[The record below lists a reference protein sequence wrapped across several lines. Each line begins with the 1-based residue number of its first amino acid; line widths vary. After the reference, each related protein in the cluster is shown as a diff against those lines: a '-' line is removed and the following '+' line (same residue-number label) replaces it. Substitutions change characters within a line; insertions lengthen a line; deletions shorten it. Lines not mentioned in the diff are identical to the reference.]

1 MEPREVFTPLSD
13 ITGQTGTPRARK
25 PKEQPAQQPRTA
37 VHDPDKAKR
46 LGTVHFKATHG
57 IIVAFFTFLLIL
69 HVLGIYLFTSGF
81 LLTRLVLDHNSQCA
95 TPPID
100 SADLYTAGNAEKG
113 CWHPKTF
120 SKAVVIIVDALRY
133 DFTVPFEAQFD
144 STDLAAAA
152 ANPSQ
157 APPVAPRH
165 FHNAF
170 PVLYETAKTQPENA
184 FLLPFI
190 ADPPTAT
197 MQRLKGLTTGTL
209 PTFIDVG
216 SNFAGQA
223 IDEDNLVGQL
233 KNASKRVV
241 HLGDDTWHAL
251 FPDYFEPNLTHAYD
265 SFNVW
270 DLHTVDNG
278 VTEHI
283 FPLLKAENA
292 SKWDVIFGH
301 YLGVDHAGHRYGP
314 DHPAMTAKLNQMDD
328 VFRRMIEEV
337 DDDTLLVVM
346 GDHGMDAKGD
356 HGGESDDEIQAALW
370 MYSKKGVFGRS
381 DPAYV
386 TPPRNAHIRPVGQI
400 DLVPT
405 LSLLLGMPIP
415 FNNLGKPIEEA
426 FIGKSGDDFN
436 NLATVN
442 RLTAAQIHKYQHE
455 YAKVRGIA
463 DSFRASSLTLWAG
476 ANDAWNSL
484 GKSKANSKEMR
495 QVYEAF
501 GVYQRD
507 TLRICRDL
515 WARFDIP
522 RMVSGVT
529 ILASSLLLL
538 AMYARIINGD
548 RGDIT
553 PIFFTR
559 GAIGLVLGGIF
570 GVGLTVFMPEDA
582 RSHVLIV
589 SAALS
594 GIVGCASTFWSLKFR
609 LMSPVPNSV
618 WGWTSLTFTLAL
630 SGGFAANSFTIWED
644 EILLHF
650 LTTFSVLALI
660 SSLRQRRVA
669 DRTLGAYHSILF
681 TVLLRVASFSR
692 LCREEQ
698 MPYCKSTYYAS
709 ALSTTSAGWQLAI
722 PAAAA
727 ILIPTFIKSYYEGT
741 KSYQHN
747 ATLWIGLALR
757 FGLMLSAA
765 YWTLDAADDGNWL
778 PGWENILQI
787 TKRLIAQIVLLI
799 SLAFGYSIYNWS
811 KPLLNVIINKDGTDE
826 HGAPKE
832 AVTVL
837 GFANVHGSRYAL
849 LITIWYLAIAVLQKP
864 MGAGAIAILVWQIFS
879 LFEIIDTNN
888 LRQSPIGPVVL
899 GLLGSFHFFKT
910 GHQATLSSI
919 QWESA
924 FIPLAKIRYPWT
936 PIIVILNTFGAQILC
951 AIAVPCLVLWKVK
964 PQKKGLL
971 SVVTRAV
978 ATHIL
983 FYATINLA
991 TTMWAGHLRRHL
1003 MLLAPLIRLA
1013 LSVRMFSAT
1022 FLSYTAQSEAMTSCI
1037 AAASPQVK
1045 VKAAI
1050 CSPPRSFATVRRRV
1064 YKPHGLH
1071 AFFFFFCTH
1080 NFDPDCLSAFRGNA
1094 LTASTDIA
1102 VEGISP
1108 VKGYQLRWYLKES
1121 RHILSNPDESI
1132 EPHQYIMASRHQYT
1146 ERFDSAVIVQDS
1158 TDDATDVIPMF
1169 GLNKSVTLEE
1179 RFICRLGELTRA
1191 DIVLDKDVNNI
1202 YVEVH
1207 IYPRRT
1213 SLPGPLED
1221 ELQVL
1226 LSGMKETMG
1235 LIASH
1240 SAGEGKALDRAR
1252 ETLWDTILTFS
1263 YPLIDST
1270 ISSLNNIFEE
1280 ECFQGFLGNFIMPQ
1294 PGSKADEELGTH
1306 LLSLYQ
1312 AIKACESCMK
1322 NITALVQVAST
1333 MTRDM
1338 MNLQD
1343 RLKFCLRKAKVSNE
1357 LYQLICQLGFPER
1370 VNNTLIRMAR
1380 SCSSFSN
1387 ATFYLERHHLSDG
1400 KPLTQRAGF
1409 PASRGASSA
1418 PKPASPPQIPDCQQ
1432 PRSPETSASSF
1443 TRSMAVIEPYLAQ
1456 DDRPKMLLRLAPVAK
1471 QDVAQ
1476 LVGSVLRGNLP
1487 PVNSEAWYLFGFVA
1501 ADDEEQERLLGGL
1514 YSEILK
1520 KAHDKQAVFVEVQR
1534 ALETNNF
1541 VQLFKVKG
1549 YEHIFEI
1556 VPHLQS
1562 YLRTALEARSTAFRL
1577 KQFILN
1583 RNGTEPPA
1591 ALKRDYGFRFC
1602 KQREEVLLLKE
1613 IYSNICK
1620 KMSLEDLHTACI
1632 HGRLYESAVQ
1642 KGIFVDPKYKRLM
1655 QNDYPSPFV
1664 GYDNRKGLDNYRGS
1678 IFKKR
1683 LNS

>member
-13 ITGQTGTPRARK
+13 ITGQTGTPKARK
-25 PKEQPAQQPRTA
+25 PKELPQQQQPQQQPRTV

-46 LGTVHFKATHG
+46 LGTVHFKATHS
-57 IIVAFFTFLLIL
+57 IIVAFFTFVLIL

-81 LLTRLVLDHNSQCA
+81 LLTRLVLDHNSQCG

-170 PVLYETAKTQPENA
+170 PVLYETAKNQPENA

-442 RLTAAQIHKYQHE
+442 RLTAAQIHTYQHE

-463 DSFRASSLTLWAG
+463 DSSRASSLALWAG
-476 ANDAWNSL
+476 ANDVWNSL
-484 GKSKANSKEMR
+484 SKSKADSKEMR

-501 GVYQRD
+501 GAYQRD

-529 ILASSLLLL
+529 ILASSLLVL

-609 LMSPVPNSV
+609 LMSPIPNSV

-971 SVVTRAV
+971 SVVTRAI

-1003 MLLAPLIRLA
+1003 MLYRI
-1013 LSVRMFSAT
+1013 FS
-1022 FLSYTAQSEAMTSCI
+1022 
-1037 AAASPQVK
+1037 
-1045 VKAAI
+1045 
-1050 CSPPRSFATVRRRV
+1050 PRFMV
-1064 YKPHGLH
+1064 G
-1071 AFFFFFCTH
+1071 
-1080 NFDPDCLSAFRGNA
+1080 
-1094 LTASTDIA
+1094 A
-1102 VEGISP
+1102 V
-1108 VKGYQLRWYLKES
+1108 
-1121 RHILSNPDESI
+1121 
-1132 EPHQYIMASRHQYT
+1132 
-1146 ERFDSAVIVQDS
+1146 
-1158 TDDATDVIPMF
+1158 
-1169 GLNKSVTLEE
+1169 
-1179 RFICRLGELTRA
+1179 
-1191 DIVLDKDVNNI
+1191 
-1202 YVEVH
+1202 
-1207 IYPRRT
+1207 
-1213 SLPGPLED
+1213 
-1221 ELQVL
+1221 VL
-1226 LSGMKETMG
+1226 LVVDFVS
-1235 LIASH
+1235 IAI
-1240 SAGEGKALDRAR
+1240 ALWGTRMSM
-1252 ETLWDTILTFS
+1252 I
-1263 YPLIDST
+1263 ST
-1270 ISSLNNIFEE
+1270 AE
-1280 ECFQGFLGNFIMPQ
+1280 
-1294 PGSKADEELGTH
+1294 
-1306 LLSLYQ
+1306 
-1312 AIKACESCMK
+1312 
-1322 NITALVQVAST
+1322 V
-1333 MTRDM
+1333 
-1338 MNLQD
+1338 
-1343 RLKFCLRKAKVSNE
+1343 
-1357 LYQLICQLGFPER
+1357 
-1370 VNNTLIRMAR
+1370 
-1380 SCSSFSN
+1380 
-1387 ATFYLERHHLSDG
+1387 
-1400 KPLTQRAGF
+1400 
-1409 PASRGASSA
+1409 
-1418 PKPASPPQIPDCQQ
+1418 
-1432 PRSPETSASSF
+1432 
-1443 TRSMAVIEPYLAQ
+1443 
-1456 DDRPKMLLRLAPVAK
+1456 
-1471 QDVAQ
+1471 
-1476 LVGSVLRGNLP
+1476 
-1487 PVNSEAWYLFGFVA
+1487 FGF
-1501 ADDEEQERLLGGL
+1501 GG
-1514 YSEILK
+1514 
-1520 KAHDKQAVFVEVQR
+1520 
-1534 ALETNNF
+1534 
-1541 VQLFKVKG
+1541 
-1549 YEHIFEI
+1549 
-1556 VPHLQS
+1556 
-1562 YLRTALEARSTAFRL
+1562 
-1577 KQFILN
+1577 
-1583 RNGTEPPA
+1583 
-1591 ALKRDYGFRFC
+1591 
-1602 KQREEVLLLKE
+1602 
-1613 IYSNICK
+1613 
-1620 KMSLEDLHTACI
+1620 
-1632 HGRLYESAVQ
+1632 
-1642 KGIFVDPKYKRLM
+1642 
-1655 QNDYPSPFV
+1655 
-1664 GYDNRKGLDNYRGS
+1664 
-1678 IFKKR
+1678 
-1683 LNS
+1683 